1 MVIIEPKPEKHICN
15 HCGTEMRDLVL
26 STDGRSEVIAHFAY
40 EPFPKD
46 HWLYACPNCG
56 NVQIFLAEGEDKDD
70 SDDDVTTDAGLVLDD
85 RTKIKKSYFSD
96 YNFEFEPMDI
106 YELETRYGCSTR
118 EISLTYFQTRRLWKG
133 DIIEFGE
140 WRDLEWYEIEQCKE
154 FLKEKGYL

>member
-1 MVIIEPKPEKHICN
+1 M
-15 HCGTEMRDLVL
+15 
-26 STDGRSEVIAHFAY
+26 
-40 EPFPKD
+40 
-46 HWLYACPNCG
+46 
-56 NVQIFLAEGEDKDD
+56 
-70 SDDDVTTDAGLVLDD
+70 TDAGLVLDD

-118 EISLTYFQTRRLWKG
+118 EISLTYLQTSRVWKG

-140 WRDLEWYEIEQCKE
+140 RRNLDKDEIEQCKE